1 MNARDRKGRAAR
13 LAKLLARRWRESAKG
28 NPYLNVG
35 RFNLCVFPSAEHE
48 GRWSYR
54 INRRFGLEAY
64 DSPRAAQ
71 VAALEDLGRSTR
83 RESRRVVRVV
93 RDHVGG
99 G

>member
-1 MNARDRKGRAAR
+1 MRARDRKSRAAR
-13 LAKLLARRWRESAKG
+13 RARLRARKWRVSARG

-54 INRRFGLEAY
+54 IDDRFGLEAY

-71 VAALEDLGRSTR
+71 LAALEDLDRSTR
-83 RESRRVVRVV
+83 RESRRLVRAV

-99 G
+99 